1 MSDAIGE
8 RLEWMQT
15 VLDRAQE
22 GERMLDER
30 SQEFV
35 DQLRERV
42 DQYQD
47 RTMISV
53 AQINWLNRI
62 DQQLENAG
70 Y

>member
-1 MSDAIGE
+1 MSDSIGE